1 MHIRPAIT
9 EDIPQ
14 LIKLGRN
21 LLDIHYTFDP
31 DYYTLEENFDE
42 SFGNWLKEQLIY
54 PNQFILVATDEQ
66 SPNNNLPIPSYQI
79 IGFIS
84 GFIKALFPWFK
95 TKTVGHISY
104 LVIDPSF
111 RQKSIGK
118 QLEQEAIVWFK
129 SRNVPYVEVY
139 VDELNNVGK
148 IAWDKYGF
156 GPFKKFLRKKI

>member
-14 LIKLGRN
+14 LIKLGRH

-31 DYYTLEENFDE
+31 DYYVLEENFDE
-42 SFGNWLKEQLIY
+42 SFGNWLKDQLIY
-54 PNQFILVATDEQ
+54 PNQFILVATDE
-66 SPNNNLPIPSYQI
+66 NKVIM
-79 IGFIS
+79 GFIS

-104 LVIDPSF
+104 LVIDQSF
-111 RQKSIGK
+111 RQKGIGK
-118 QLEQEAIVWFK
+118 QLEEKAIIWFK

-139 VDELNNVGK
+139 VDELNSVGR

-156 GPFKKFLRKKI
+156 GSFKKFLKKKI

>member
-21 LLDIHYTFDP
+21 LLDLHATWDNE
-31 DYYTLEENFDE
+31 YYLLEEDFDI
-42 SFGNWLKEQLIY
+42 SFANWLKDQLIY

-66 SPNNNLPIPSYQI
+66 TI
-79 IGFIS
+79 IMGFIS

-104 LVIDPSF
+104 LVIDQSF
-111 RQKSIGK
+111 RQKGIGK
-118 QLEQEAIVWFK
+118 LLEQEAINWFK

-139 VDELNNVGK
+139 VDELNNVGR

-156 GPFKKFLRKKI
+156 GSFKKFLRKKI